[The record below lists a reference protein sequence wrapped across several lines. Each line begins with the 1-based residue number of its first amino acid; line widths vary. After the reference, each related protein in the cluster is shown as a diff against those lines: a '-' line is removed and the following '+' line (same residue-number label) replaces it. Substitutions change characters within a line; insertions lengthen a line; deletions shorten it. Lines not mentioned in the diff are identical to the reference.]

1 MGPVSRK
8 KVRILTFVSYY
19 LPGYKAGGPLRT
31 LANMAENLG
40 DSFEFWIV
48 TRDRDQGES
57 QAFDS
62 VCINQWQEIANAHVY
77 YISPERC
84 GIQNIAE
91 IISSTDH
98 DLIYLNSF
106 FDPTFTLKP
115 LLALK
120 FLLASY
126 KPIILAPR
134 GEFSEGALIIKP
146 FKKKLYIK
154 LISRFYKGVKFQ
166 VSSNYEKS
174 DTLRTLP
181 WLQEKDTYIA
191 IDLAEKPTAT
201 LPMSTTRTFSTEQ
214 SIRLIFLSRICK
226 MKNLDYA
233 LSVLSKV
240 TSQICLDIYGP
251 QEEPDYWSE
260 CEVLIR
266 DLPANIQVNYCGN
279 VMPEHVK
286 PTFAAYDLF
295 FFPTKGENYGHV
307 IAESISVGTPVLLSD
322 QTPWRDLENEGLGWD
337 YPLDDPLQFA
347 RAIERFASI
356 PVEERKLR
364 RDLVYKKAVEKLSDQ
379 SAIESNKQLFLS
391 VLKNGKP

>member
-1 MGPVSRK
+1 MGPAPRK
-8 KVRILTFVSYY
+8 KVKILTFVSHY

-31 LANMAENLG
+31 LANMVNNLD
-40 DSFEFWIV
+40 DSFEFWII
-48 TRDRDQGES
+48 TQDRDQDES
-57 QAFDS
+57 IAYDS
-62 VCINQWQEIANAHVY
+62 VFINQWQKVSKAHVY
-77 YISPERC
+77 YISPEFSTIR
-84 GIQNIAE
+84 GIAKIVR
-91 IISSTDH
+91 STEH

-106 FDPTFTLKP
+106 FDPIFTLKP
-115 LLALK
+115 LLGLK
-120 FLLASY
+120 FLCSNY
-126 KPIILAPR
+126 KPVVLAPR
-134 GEFSEGALIIKP
+134 GEFSEGALRIKSL
-146 FKKKLYIK
+146 KKNTYLK
-154 LISRFYKGVKFQ
+154 LIPWLYKGINFQ
-166 VSSNYEKS
+166 ASSEYEKT
-174 DTLRTLP
+174 DTLRALP
-181 WLQEKDTYIA
+181 WVQEKDIYVA
-191 IDLAEKPTAT
+191 IDLAEKPTAKSPVVT
-201 LPMSTTRTFSTEQ
+201 ALNNSASS

-379 SAIESNKQLFLS
+379 SAIESNKQMFLS